1 MNGFQNPHHKGF
13 LGLLAGSVA
22 VLFAFGIF
30 LQTGWRSCQAVL
42 NTVSGDADKLKD
54 FTVDLVHFMDN
65 TGQIFEKLH
74 LENGIL
80 QNDFHVDDL
89 QKTEEDRIWFYMT
102 GTVLPEE
109 HDALDAEAS
118 SEHFAYSGVTQF
130 YIQSDHCLWMANVN
144 SEQGVVRFPMGELT
158 LEQPISYYALKGKD
172 GRMYDY
178 QTLDTALR
186 EQLQNDTSFYFGEER
201 ISMGD
206 TWGFCQRFPTEL
218 RTAGL
223 YRVVK
228 SHIGQDTNDLPPN
241 GMVQGKPVLLQS
253 TALGETELFYST
265 PECSIA
271 LEGYDMEDGSVL
283 FLYLDQNNQLAAD
296 LVNKEGVCADRWQNI
311 PVEVEDFLDTW
322 LLVPD
327 ISRMVCSDRSQIVL
341 LLSAATA
348 QKESCLLAM
357 RIENGKFV
365 TKEIQRCPVNS
376 EPILVQLN
384 RTGDEVLE
392 ITESVKEFAT
402 KNHIRQDKTPSD
414 SYVES
419 YRVTVKAFPDGEVL
433 YEGNLDVGTQRDWK
447 LLGWYT
453 VTDRAYHVTYD
464 RNWLSIIEEEM
475 P

>member
-1 MNGFQNPHHKGF
+1 M
-13 LGLLAGSVA
+13 
-22 VLFAFGIF
+22 
-30 LQTGWRSCQAVL
+30 
-42 NTVSGDADKLKD
+42 
-54 FTVDLVHFMDN
+54 
-65 TGQIFEKLH
+65 
-74 LENGIL
+74 
-80 QNDFHVDDL
+80 
-89 QKTEEDRIWFYMT
+89 
-102 GTVLPEE
+102 
-109 HDALDAEAS
+109 
-118 SEHFAYSGVTQF
+118 
-130 YIQSDHCLWMANVN
+130 
-144 SEQGVVRFPMGELT
+144 
-158 LEQPISYYALKGKD
+158 
-172 GRMYDY
+172 
-178 QTLDTALR
+178 
-186 EQLQNDTSFYFGEER
+186 
-201 ISMGD
+201 
-206 TWGFCQRFPTEL
+206 
-218 RTAGL
+218 
-223 YRVVK
+223 
-228 SHIGQDTNDLPPN
+228 
-241 GMVQGKPVLLQS
+241 
-253 TALGETELFYST
+253 
-265 PECSIA
+265 
-271 LEGYDMEDGSVL
+271 
-283 FLYLDQNNQLAAD
+283 AAD
-296 LVNKEGVCADRWQNI
+296 LVNKEGVCTDRWQNI

-322 LLVPD
+322 LPVPD

-348 QKESCLLAM
+348 QKESCLLAL

-392 ITESVKEFAT
+392 ITESVREFAT